1 MKKRRT
7 LVVAFVLVAA
17 LCLGIGYA
25 AVSTTLDITGSAT
38 MLPNKAFAEQICFTA
53 ANPLDAGN
61 TASVNTNNDSKA
73 SFTANNLNGVGNKA
87 SFTFTVENKG
97 DLDAK
102 INVTVCNVTAGNVTG
117 EDPYFRITTN
127 WENNIIDIAAADAN
141 SDDDTATVTVTVEVL
156 RTPVNTVSGSF
167 LVELTANSVNQ

>member
-1 MKKRRT
+1 MKKRKLAILSF
-7 LVVAFVLVAA
+7 LVVAVLAIG
-17 LCLGIGYA
+17 LGYA

-38 MLPNKAFAEQICFTA
+38 MLPNKAFADQICFTG

-73 SFTANNLNGVGNKA
+73 SFTANNLNGIGNKA
-87 SFTFTVENKG
+87 SFTFTVQNKG

-117 EDPYFRITTN
+117 EDPYFKITTN
-127 WENNIIDIAAADAN
+127 WEENIIDIAAADEN
-141 SDDDTATVTVTVEVL
+141 SDDDTATITVTVEVL

>member
-25 AVSTTLDITGSAT
+25 AVSTTLDINGSAT

-53 ANPLDAGN
+53 ATPLEAGN
-61 TASVNTNNDSKA
+61 TANVNTNNNSKA
-73 SFTANNLNGVGNKA
+73 SFTANNLNGIGNKA

-97 DLDAK
+97 DLAAK
-102 INVTVCNVTAGNVTG
+102 LNVTVCNVTAGNVTG
-117 EDPYFRITTN
+117 EDPYFKITTN
-127 WENNIIDIAAADAN
+127 WEDAVKDIAAADEN
-141 SDDDTATVTVTVEVL
+141 SDDDTVTVTVTVEVL